1 MGIRANQFL
10 KLHEYKLDAQASA
23 FLRVLWCT
31 RLRVELVLKTLCVLT
46 SRINPVKSTFDLP
59 KSFDRLLNFK
69 DTFDLNGH
77 SQWQRRNADGTTSSD
92 SHVLAEYISH
102 QFAAAIDDCWLLGE
116 AGVAVNHAEQLH
128 DLDDV
133 ID

>member
-1 MGIRANQFL
+1 M
-10 KLHEYKLDAQASA
+10 
-23 FLRVLWCT
+23 
-31 RLRVELVLKTLCVLT
+31 RLLEKT
-46 SRINPVKSTFDLP
+46 SRISPFKSTFDLP
-59 KSFDRLLNFK
+59 KSFGRLLNFK
-69 DTFDLNGH
+69 DTFNLNGH
-77 SQWQRRNADGTTSSD
+77 SQWQRGDADGTASPD
-92 SHVLAEYISH
+92 SHVLAKYISH